1 MKLLVALFILKLYV
15 QVNIFKSKVD
25 YTKYRPISLL
35 SNIEKVIEK
44 RMYKRLS
51 NFLYINNLIYLL
63 QFCFQLKYSTTH
75 ALINL
80 TESNGQILDAI
91 YL

>member
-1 MKLLVALFILKLYV
+1 MKLLVALFILKLYA

-25 YTKYRPISLL
+25 YTNLSSISLL

-63 QFCFQLKYSTTH
+63 QFCFRLKYSTTH

-80 TESNGQILDAI
+80 TESNGQILNAI
-91 YL
+91 

>member
-1 MKLLVALFILKLYV
+1 MKLLVALFILKFYV

-51 NFLYINNLIYLL
+51 NFLYINNLIY
-63 QFCFQLKYSTTH
+63 SATH

-80 TESNGQILDAI
+80 TESNGQIRDAI